1 MHDGASTG
9 VRLAADGHDGGEF
22 VTLDDRRGSVCQG
35 TAFAADNALYS
46 CRYDLHTDDGWA
58 STRLEVT
65 AEGAGWRRTLR
76 MERAAGR
83 WRVTTG
89 EQGDLERCAPTAPF
103 SGIEDP
109 DRLDRVLDVDL
120 YNSPL
125 TNTLP
130 VRRLGLTAPSP
141 ARSRRSRRRGCCCR
155 AWPCSRSSRCTRCC
169 PTDRIRYSSEGFTA
183 VLQLDAE
190 ASVVDYPGLAAAGGL
205 IVL

>member
-1 MHDGASTG
+1 MTVLPRAFAWQRTDTT
-9 VRLAADGHDGGEF
+9 GGEF
-22 VTLDDRRGSVCQG
+22 VTLDDRRGLMPRARRSPP
-35 TAFAADNALYS
+35 TTRSTS

-89 EQGDLERCAPTAPF
+89 EQGDLERVLPTAPF

-109 DRLDRVLDVDL
+109 DRLHRVLDVDL

-130 VRRLGLTAPSP
+130 VRRLGLHRAEPG
-141 ARSRRSRRRGCCCR
+141 RSRRSRRPGCCCR
-155 AWPCSRSSRCTRCC
+155 AWPVL
-169 PTDRIRYSSEGFTA
+169 PLEQVYEVLPDRQVRYSSEGFSA
-183 VLQLDAE
+183 VLELDAE
-190 ASVVDYPGLAAAGGL
+190 GYVVDYPGLATLA
-205 IVL
+205 

>member
-1 MHDGASTG
+1 MTVLPRAFAWQRTDTA
-9 VRLAADGHDGGEF
+9 GGEF
-22 VTLDDRRGSVCQG
+22 VTLDDRRGLYAKG
-35 TAFAADNALYS
+35 TAFAADNVLYS
-46 CRYDLHTDDGWA
+46 CRYDLHTDESWA

-89 EQGDLERCAPTAPF
+89 EQGDLERVLRTAPF

-109 DRLDRVLDVDL
+109 DRLHQVLDVDL

-130 VRRLGLTAPSP
+130 VRRLGLHRAEPGTVSTIEAAWVLLPSLAVLP
-141 ARSRRSRRRGCCCR
+141 LEQTYEVLPGRRV
-155 AWPCSRSSRCTRCC
+155 
-169 PTDRIRYSSEGFTA
+169 RYSSEGFTA
-183 VLQLDAE
+183 ELQLDAE
-190 ASVVDYPGLAAAGGL
+190 GYVVDYPGLATLA
-205 IVL
+205 

>member
-1 MHDGASTG
+1 MTVLPRAFAWQRTDTT
-9 VRLAADGHDGGEF
+9 GGEF
-22 VTLDDRRGSVCQG
+22 VTLDDRRGLYAKGV
-35 TAFAADNALYS
+35 AFAADNALYS
-46 CRYDLHTDDGWA
+46 CRYDLHTDESWA

-89 EQGDLERCAPTAPF
+89 EQGDLERVLPTAPF

-109 DRLDRVLDVDL
+109 DRLHHVLDVDL

-130 VRRLGLTAPSP
+130 VRRLGLHRAEPGTTSTIEAAWVLLPSLAVLP
-141 ARSRRSRRRGCCCR
+141 LQQVYEVLPGRRV
-155 AWPCSRSSRCTRCC
+155 
-169 PTDRIRYSSEGFTA
+169 RYSSEGFTA
-183 VLQLDAE
+183 ELELNADGY
-190 ASVVDYPGLAAAGGL
+190 VVEYEGLATLA
-205 IVL
+205 

>member
-1 MHDGASTG
+1 MTVLPRAFAWQRTDTT
-9 VRLAADGHDGGEF
+9 GGEF
-22 VTLDDRRGSVCQG
+22 VTLDDRRGLYAKG

-46 CRYDLHTDDGWA
+46 CRYDLHTDEGWA

-89 EQGDLERCAPTAPF
+89 EQGDLERVLPTAPF
-103 SGIEDP
+103 AGIEEP
-109 DRLDRVLDVDL
+109 DRLHQVLDVDL

-130 VRRLGLTAPSP
+130 VRRLGLHRAEPGTVATIEAAWVLLPSLAVLP
-141 ARSRRSRRRGCCCR
+141 LQQVYEVLPGRRV
-155 AWPCSRSSRCTRCC
+155 
-169 PTDRIRYSSEGFTA
+169 RYSSEGFTA
-183 VLQLDAE
+183 ELELDTDGY
-190 ASVVDYPGLAAAGGL
+190 VVDYPGLATLA
-205 IVL
+205 

>member
-1 MHDGASTG
+1 MTVLPRAFAWQRTDTT
-9 VRLAADGHDGGEF
+9 GGEF
-22 VTLDDRRGSVCQG
+22 VTLDDRRGLYAKG

-89 EQGDLERCAPTAPF
+89 EQGDLERVLPTAPF

-109 DRLDRVLDVDL
+109 DRLHQVLDVDL

-130 VRRLGLTAPSP
+130 VRRLGLHRAEPGTVSTIEAAWVLLPSLAVIP
-141 ARSRRSRRRGCCCR
+141 VQQVYEVLPDRRV
-155 AWPCSRSSRCTRCC
+155 
-169 PTDRIRYSSEGFTA
+169 RYSSEGFTA

-190 ASVVDYPGLAAAGGL
+190 GYVVDYPGLAALA
-205 IVL
+205 